1 MPGYQQTLI
10 VSQIDGTA
18 VTNSTTEASL
28 LPAVAKFVIPANTI
42 NVIGKKF
49 VIRAH
54 GRVSTVV
61 TTPGTLTLKVK
72 MGPTSTI
79 AAATSQAMA
88 LNVVA
93 KTNVSW
99 FLDISLIV
107 RAIGSGT
114 TATLF
119 TQGQWASEAVIGSPL
134 PSVGGAGSHM
144 WSASAPAVGTGF
156 DTSVDNIV
164 DLTATWSVANAAN
177 SIQCHGYAL
186 IDETFTP

>member
-18 VTNSTTEASL
+18 VTATDEGSL

-42 NVIGKKF
+42 NVIGKKY

-54 GRVSTVV
+54 GRISNIV
-61 TTPGTLTLKVK
+61 TNPGTLTLKVK

-79 AAATSQAMA
+79 AAATSSAIS

-93 KTNVSW
+93 KTNVAW
-99 FLDISLIV
+99 FLDISMIV
-107 RAIGSGT
+107 RAVGSGT

-119 TQGQWASEAVIGSPL
+119 TQGQWTSESVVGSAVPTA
-134 PSVGGAGSHM
+134 GGAGTAQ
-144 WSASAPAVGTGF
+144 WQAATPAVGTGF

-164 DLTATWSVANAAN
+164 DLTATFSLTGN
-177 SIQCHGYAL
+177 SIQCHGFAL